1 MSGALAWRV
10 RKALIKINI
19 VFCFLFWGGKV
30 SGVFS
35 FFFLAPIL
43 FSLYGVVVFFP
54 FFSFPFSLLCPVNFS
69 IL

>member
-19 VFCFLFWGGKV
+19 VFCFGEGRFRGC
-30 SGVFS
+30 F

-54 FFSFPFSLLCPVNFS
+54 FLSFPFSLLCPVNFS